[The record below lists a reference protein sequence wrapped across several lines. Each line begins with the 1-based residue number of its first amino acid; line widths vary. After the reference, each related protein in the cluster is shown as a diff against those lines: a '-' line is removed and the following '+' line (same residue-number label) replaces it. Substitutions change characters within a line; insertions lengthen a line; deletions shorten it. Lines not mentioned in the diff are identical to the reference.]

1 MTWIIWHSIYIA
13 ESSSMFSR
21 AFQTGE
27 ILPCLSFL
35 QRTIGFHDVSM
46 FNPYQYHSHN
56 YMVSFNGHL
65 LTKSCSP
72 KKPSWHFLG
81 PRAWMVGLYISRL
94 LCHFSDAKKTK
105 KKNSVAVGS
114 SPKKFVDTW
123 ATFKTLIDI
132 LVFRLVHK
140 GSLHWLII
148 IPNWVDL
155 GCIIPHPFSICG
167 AWCGNVS
174 NASRALK
181 ALNDPGSFERWT
193 EFVFG
198 WSWNLEAGT
207 PTKINMERKKI
218 AAL

>member
-1 MTWIIWHSIYIA
+1 MSFF
-13 ESSSMFSR
+13 SSKDYRISWRFHVHP
-21 AFQTGE
+21 
-27 ILPCLSFL
+27 LP
-35 QRTIGFHDVSM
+35 
-46 FNPYQYHSHN
+46 
-56 YMVSFNGHL
+56 VSFSQLHGIIQWASFNEVMLPQKAQLTLFGSARLDGRALHIAAPVSL
-65 LTKSCSP
+65 LGC
-72 KKPSWHFLG
+72 KKN
-81 PRAWMVGLYISRL
+81 
-94 LCHFSDAKKTK
+94 K

>member
-1 MTWIIWHSIYIA
+1 
-13 ESSSMFSR
+13 MFK
-21 AFQTGE
+21 
-27 ILPCLSFL
+27 
-35 QRTIGFHDVSM
+35 
-46 FNPYQYHSHN
+46 PYQYHSHN

-65 LTKSCSP
+65 LTFRHAPPISAQLTLFGSARLDGRALHIAAPVLKQKKSFCQTWLLSSCVTSRMQ
-72 KKPSWHFLG
+72 KKQQQ
-81 PRAWMVGLYISRL
+81 
-94 LCHFSDAKKTK
+94 

-123 ATFKTLIDI
+123 VTFKTLIDI

-198 WSWNLEAGT
+198 SSWNLEAGT
-207 PTKINMERKKI
+207 LTKINMERKKN